1 MITDINMSSSGRNRI
16 SDGQRNVLEAMY
28 NAGMVGSSLLYK
40 TKIDKVVE
48 ETGLTTSQVKV
59 SLLNVSVINIK

>member
-1 MITDINMSSSGRNRI
+1 MSSSGRNRI

-28 NAGMVGSSLLYK
+28 NEGMVDSSLQYK
-40 TKIDKVVE
+40 AKIDKAAE

-59 SLLNVSVINIK
+59 SLSNVTVKY